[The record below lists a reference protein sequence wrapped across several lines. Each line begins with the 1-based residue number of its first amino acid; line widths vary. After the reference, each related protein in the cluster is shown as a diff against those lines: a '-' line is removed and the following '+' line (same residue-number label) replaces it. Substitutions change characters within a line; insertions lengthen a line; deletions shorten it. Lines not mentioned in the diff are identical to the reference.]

1 MTEEEKWEG
10 LVEQLLKLDD
20 DTLEKLSFE
29 IWGIQMER
37 LFEEV
42 LAERQEEAIVTGSNV
57 VQFKR
62 GEE

>member
-29 IWGIQMER
+29 IWGIQMGR

>member
-10 LVEQLLKLDD
+10 LVEQLLKLDN